1 MESEFNV
8 VEAAAELTAESGT
21 SEASTSSEMS
31 ESHGQA
37 ETESATSGETSH
49 ELAPEDIIKKLSE
62 EAPAEDSELL
72 AKINSFGL
80 IHKGAPIEIKD
91 QKQLSELIQ
100 KGFDY
105 TQKTMALAEESK
117 LKQEEFAKLEETH
130 RQKESVLQQK
140 EQEIGNHIFENKIM
154 ETILTKMKSSDPE
167 LFDHLAQL
175 YNQEINAYELRRPE
189 ITRYESQFQQLHDEI
204 AQLKGVREKE
214 DLGKIK
220 ASWESELSEVQSKT
234 APALA
239 KLGVKVDWDKVKSVW
254 TSDASNKMTVEQAL
268 YASHGKEIAK
278 ANESYAKL
286 MATKAKTNEK
296 LVNRSGV
303 GAQTRGQESFKVKP
317 GSYEELLKMASSN
330 I

>member
-1 MESEFNV
+1 MGREV
-8 VEAAAELTAESGT
+8 QEAA
-21 SEASTSSEMS
+21 
-31 ESHGQA
+31 
-37 ETESATSGETSH
+37 
-49 ELAPEDIIKKLSE
+49 SE
-62 EAPAEDSELL
+62 E
-72 AKINSFGL
+72 
-80 IHKGAPIEIKD
+80 D
-91 QKQLSELIQ
+91 Q
-100 KGFDY
+100 
-105 TQKTMALAEESK
+105 
-117 LKQEEFAKLEETH
+117 
-130 RQKESVLQQK
+130 
-140 EQEIGNHIFENKIM
+140 
-154 ETILTKMKSSDPE
+154 
-167 LFDHLAQL
+167 
-175 YNQEINAYELRRPE
+175 
-189 ITRYESQFQQLHDEI
+189 
-204 AQLKGVREKE
+204 
-214 DLGKIK
+214 GKIK

-303 GAQTRGQESFKVKP
+303 GSQTRGQESFKVKP